1 MEKKV
6 LPRAWGSLMN
16 SSSFLPVI
24 VDTIKTF
31 YDAGWRMEPKKH
43 DFYEM
48 IYVKNGRAVI
58 NIAGKVH
65 GIYAN
70 DIIIIKPLQTH
81 KLDIKSKPGCE
92 LIVLSFKFETG
103 RNSEV
108 SEVSINDFL
117 NFVSSDESGVFITLN
132 AGPKKEIL
140 LQLDKILR
148 ENGSSEIDSEFLN
161 YLRVMELFVLLSR
174 ALKTEWEN
182 SLKDKSLKIRQLIEI
197 SEEYLRSNFE
207 KAISPGDAARYV
219 FLSPSYF
226 TRAFREY
233 KGSSP
238 MNYLMGLRI
247 GKACE
252 LLRGSEGKIIDIA
265 LEAGFCS
272 QQRFNAAFKASM
284 GLSPMQFRL
293 QCKKH

>member
-24 VDTIKTF
+24 VDTIRTF
-31 YDAGWRMEPKKH
+31 YDADWRMEPKKH

-48 IYVKNGRAVI
+48 IYVKNGRAVLE
-58 NIAGKVH
+58 IAGRRH
-65 GIYAN
+65 NIYAN
-70 DIIIIKPLQTH
+70 DIIIIKPFQTH
-81 KLDIKSKPGCE
+81 KLDIKSRPGCE
-92 LIVLSFKFETG
+92 LIVLSFKFEAG
-103 RNSEV
+103 KNSEV

-117 NFVSSDESGVFITLN
+117 NFVSSDESGIFITLN

-140 LQLDKILR
+140 LQLNKILK
-148 ENGSSEIDSEFLN
+148 ESGSSEMDSEFLN

-197 SEEYLRSNFE
+197 SEEYFRSNFE

-233 KGSSP
+233 KGTSP
-238 MNYLMGLRI
+238 MSFLMGLRMQ
-247 GKACE
+247 KACE
-252 LLRGSEGKIIDIA
+252 LLRGSEDKISDIA
-265 LEAGFCS
+265 LQAGFCS

-293 QCKKH
+293 QGKKR

>member
-31 YDAGWRMEPKKH
+31 YDADWRMEPKKH

-58 NIAGKVH
+58 NIAGQAHV
-65 GIYAN
+65 ICAN
-70 DIIIIKPLQTH
+70 DIIIIKPFQIH
-81 KLDIKSKPGCE
+81 KLNIKSKPGCE
-92 LIVLSFKFETG
+92 LIVLSFKFETSKS
-103 RNSEV
+103 SEV

-117 NFVSSDESGVFITLN
+117 DFVSSDESGVFITLN
-132 AGPKKEIL
+132 AGSKREIL
-140 LQLDKILR
+140 IQLDKILK

-174 ALKTEWEN
+174 VLKAEWEN
-182 SLKDKSLKIRQLIEI
+182 SLKGKSLKIRQLMEI
-197 SEEYLRSNFE
+197 SKEYLRDNFD

-233 KGSSP
+233 NESSP

-252 LLRGSEGKIIDIA
+252 LLKDSDCKMGDIA

-272 QQRFNAAFKASM
+272 QQRFNAAFKSNM

-293 QCKKH
+293 QYKKR

>member
-1 MEKKV
+1 
-6 LPRAWGSLMN
+6 MN

-31 YDAGWRMEPKKH
+31 YDAGWRMEPKRH

-48 IYVKNGRAVI
+48 VYVKNGRAVI
-58 NIAGKVH
+58 NIAGQAH
-65 GIYAN
+65 GICAN
-70 DIIIIKPLQTH
+70 DIIIIKPFQTH

-108 SEVSINDFL
+108 SEVSLNDFL
-117 NFVSSDESGVFITLN
+117 NFVSSDESGVFITLD

-182 SLKDKSLKIRQLIEI
+182 SLKGKSLKIRQLIEI
-197 SEEYLRSNFE
+197 SEEYFRNNFE

-233 KGSSP
+233 KGCSP

-252 LLRGSEGKIIDIA
+252 LLRDSEGKISDIA
-265 LEAGFCS
+265 LECGFCS
-272 QQRFNAAFKASM
+272 QQRFNAAFKASV